1 MSNSPL
7 LALPYLAASQ
17 AQKHVTLNEALS
29 ILDGLLH
36 LAVIT
41 RSLAT
46 PPTAPADGDRYL
58 IAASPTAAWAG
69 HAGKIAL
76 RMAGAWRFLTP
87 QTGWRIWISN
97 ETVLLVYNGTA
108 WIAPPAPSS
117 LQNLSLLGVNAT
129 ADTTNKFAVSSSAVL
144 FNNAGAGIQF
154 KINKVA
160 AADTASLLFQT
171 GFSGRAEIGI
181 TGDDDLHFKVSATGS
196 SFKESLIVAAGSG
209 LVTFR
214 NTLALDPQP
223 ADPTTP
229 SNGQLWYNSTAGK
242 FRGHQNG
249 ASLDIVAAATAL
261 ADGDKGDITVSGS
274 GAVWAI
280 DPGTVTNAKLGNV
293 NTATFKARTT
303 AGSGSPE
310 DLTGTQA
317 TTLLDVAT
325 ASLKG
330 LMSSADFTKLSG
342 IATGATAN
350 SSDAILL
357 ARATHTGTQA
367 AATIS
372 DFTEAAQ
379 DAVGAAFDTTL
390 VYNDAGNSMGRAA
403 LSGHITIAAASNV
416 AALGSFTLAQLNTA
430 VSDADVSPTTH
441 THVLAAGATDVSI
454 TAANLNILDDGV
466 DTTLHFHAAD
476 RARAN
481 HTGTQL
487 LGTISDVSITA
498 ANLNILDDGIDT
510 TLHFH
515 AADRARAN
523 HTGTQLLGT
532 ISDVTMTVANFN
544 ILDDGVDTTLHFHAA
559 DRARANHTGTQSS
572 STITGLGTLAT
583 QSGTFSGTA
592 SGTNTGDQLTFA
604 TIAVSGQSDVVAD
617 VAADTLTLVAGSNVT
632 ITTNAG
638 SDTITINSTAS
649 GGGVSDGDKGDI
661 TVSGSGAVWTIDANT
676 ISNAKLTQMPALTF
690 KANATAATAD
700 AQNLT
705 IEQSLVALNIQGLIC
720 ARNLIS
726 A

>member
-76 RMAGAWRFLTP
+76 RVAGAWRFLTP

-144 FNNAGAGIQF
+144 FNNVGAGVQF
-154 KINKVA
+154 KINKAA

-330 LMSSADFTKLSG
+330 LISSADFTKLSG

-487 LGTISDVSITA
+487 LGTISDV
-498 ANLNILDDGIDT
+498 
-510 TLHFH
+510 
-515 AADRARAN
+515 
-523 HTGTQLLGT
+523 
-532 ISDVTMTVANFN
+532 TMTVANFN
-544 ILDDGVDTTLHFHAA
+544 ILDDGVDTTLHFHVA
-559 DRARANHTGTQSS
+559 DRARATHTGTQSS